1 MVHYTALVNYL
12 FTCSEKRTG
21 SAPTTLTEPKT
32 GMWCCRGLRQVSS
45 AASDFK
51 VNCVNRATTLFT
63 HGNKLLYEVQ
73 DKLLYEVQDA
83 HLFLR
88 F

>member
-1 MVHYTALVNYL
+1 M
-12 FTCSEKRTG
+12 
-21 SAPTTLTEPKT
+21 
-32 GMWCCRGLRQVSS
+32 RQVSS

>member
-1 MVHYTALVNYL
+1 M
-12 FTCSEKRTG
+12 
-21 SAPTTLTEPKT
+21 
-32 GMWCCRGLRQVSS
+32 RQVSS

-51 VNCVNRATTLFT
+51 VNCVNRATIHT
-63 HGNKLLYEVQ
+63 HVNKLKLLYEVQ